1 MRKEVMRTRIPVL
14 FMVLVVICRPAFARQ
29 DADAPQKVEFRKW
42 DLDGSLGILGT
53 SARDFGRPILPG
65 LERYLFAWN
74 VDAGRYFTPHVKGEV
89 GLMRTNAWRF
99 WEPLP
104 SLSGQII
111 YREHR
116 VHPTSLSAALTYQFF
131 ENVFAHPY
139 VSAGVRVTQVSDE
152 TQTTVYSP
160 TYSATNVSTTSRV
173 SEVRPFVAVGYKSY
187 FNERAYMR
195 TDALLAIDTKGI
207 SHGTLRVGFGIDF

>member
-1 MRKEVMRTRIPVL
+1 MRTRIAVL
-14 FMVLVVICRPAFARQ
+14 FVALVAICGRPAFARQ
-29 DADAPQKVEFRKW
+29 DAEAPQKVEFRKW
-42 DLDGSLGILGT
+42 DLNGSLGILGT
-53 SARDFGRPILPG
+53 SARDFGGPILSG
-65 LERYLFAWN
+65 FERYLFAWN

-89 GLMRTNAWRF
+89 GLMRTNELRF
-99 WEPLP
+99 GEALP
-104 SLSGQII
+104 ASSRSYS

-139 VSAGVRVTQVSDE
+139 VSAGVRVTAVSDE
-152 TQTTVYSP
+152 TQTFVYSP
-160 TYSATNVSTTSRV
+160 TYSATSVSTTSRV

-187 FNERAYMR
+187 FNERAYMK

-207 SHGTLRVGFGIDF
+207 SHGTLRAGFGIDF

>member
-1 MRKEVMRTRIPVL
+1 MRTRIGVL
-14 FMVLVVICRPAFARQ
+14 FIALVVICGQPAFARQ
-29 DADAPQKVEFRKW
+29 AADDSPKVEFHKW

-89 GLMRTNAWRF
+89 GLMRTNERKF

-104 SLSGQII
+104 ASSRSYS

-116 VHPTSLSAALTYQFF
+116 VHPTSLCAALTYQFF

-139 VSAGVRVTQVSDE
+139 VSAGVRVTAVSDE
-152 TQTTVYSP
+152 TQTSVYSP
-160 TYSATNVSTTSRV
+160 TYSATSVSTTSRV

-187 FNERAYMR
+187 FNERAYMKS
-195 TDALLAIDTKGI
+195 DALFAIDTKGV